1 MPDTLTRPTVRVL
14 LVEDDADDVLI
25 TQRLL
30 QKALAIDPQ
39 VTWVATFEEGLDAV
53 RDKMHD
59 VALVDYQLGPHTGLE
74 LLKQAGGAASPT
86 PIILLTGQGDHRIDL
101 EAMASGAADYMVKG
115 QVDADGLE
123 RAVRYTLERR
133 RVEDQLRARKARL
146 REQATLL
153 EKANDAVMACNLD
166 GRVSYWNQR
175 AAAMTGWTIAEIQ
188 QQGIGD
194 LLYEEAAGTL
204 DAVLKAVRRRGEWS
218 GELHLRTR
226 TGPDKIVES
235 RWTLVHDEQGHP
247 TTILVLNTDV
257 TEQRALHSQFLRLQ
271 RMESIGRLVGGI
283 AHDLG
288 NLLVP
293 ISLGVRVMQ
302 QRFGE
307 DERAARTLQM
317 MQQSAQRGSNMVKQ
331 VLAFARGVEGEQ
343 VVMAPSDVI
352 DEVEQITRE
361 TFPPNIEI
369 LYAVADDLGVIL
381 GDATQLQQVLLN
393 LSVNARDAMP
403 EGGTLSIEAANITIT
418 EEDARRNLEAAVG
431 NYIRISVRDTG
442 VGIPPDVV
450 DNIFEPFFTTKDI
463 GKGTGLGL
471 STVYSI
477 VKSHGG
483 FVSVH
488 SEVGVGTVFHLYL
501 PQTEKERAPVV
512 ADSEE
517 KGHEGQGELILL
529 VDDEPN
535 LRAAIA
541 DMLTDARYRV
551 VTAINGNDALQTLTG
566 QTQTVA
572 AVITDISMPEMDGR
586 ALIRALRARNVS
598 IPILATSG
606 RADHQVE
613 EVMAAGATH
622 FVAKPFA
629 PEALLVLLRQV
640 LDGDSPSS

>member
-1 MPDTLTRPTVRVL
+1 MPDTLTRPVVQVL

-204 DAVLKAVRRRGEWS
+204 DAVLQAVRERGEWS

-403 EGGTLSIEAANITIT
+403 EGGTLSLEAANITIT

-431 NYIRISVRDTG
+431 NYVRISVRDTG

-488 SEVGVGTVFHLYL
+488 SEVGAGTVFHLYL